1 MYTSFVVLERL
12 SGWLSIAAFV
22 QWNKRFAIKF
32 TCGSKTNTI
41 YHHLQCFPQITFSP
55 SLRAYA
61 YAWARPGMN
70 LKHTTYIYRHSIF
83 AAKTSARSR
92 LCLHRLQPSL
102 CTQSNVSKYMLY
114 IHSDIGMTIHH
125 RTSITLCFEC
135 SHIHHY
141 VIASLLANAVLP
153 SDVIRR
159 TCNPSLAC
167 VNPVEWC
174 IGMQTVGA
182 WPLDNQTRMCII
194 FLWVQQRFPLPPDHH
209 QKQLSIRCGSSK

>member
-1 MYTSFVVLERL
+1 MDRLVDQKWFVYTSFVVLERL

-41 YHHLQCFPQITFSP
+41 YHHLQCFPQITFSR
-55 SLRAYA
+55 SLRAA

-114 IHSDIGMTIHH
+114 VHSDIGMTIHH

-153 SDVIRR
+153 SFAVLAIHLSHVWIRLNDALGCKQSVPDR
-159 TCNPSLAC
+159 WITKREC
-167 VNPVEWC
+167 V
-174 IGMQTVGA
+174 
-182 WPLDNQTRMCII
+182 
-194 FLWVQQRFPLPPDHH
+194 
-209 QKQLSIRCGSSK
+209 